1 MSEGMKLSIIV
12 PVYNVE
18 QHLER
23 CLESIAVEMCDDY
36 ELLLIDDGSPDNCGA
51 ICDEYAAKDSRVRV
65 LHKENGGVST
75 ARNLGID
82 QAQGEWVTFI
92 DADDYVH
99 PDFLSSLYAQH
110 SVDLIVGSFQSVG
123 SDETWNGI
131 LEENNYDA
139 SALKEN
145 IVNLYSLIN
154 FRTPWGKLFRTSIIC
169 ENLITFDKRIHI
181 GEDSLFVLTYLLY
194 TTSIRLSSKPYYF
207 YERGNVGSL
216 SQSLYSIEHHF
227 FAIEAFN
234 EKLNRLHRI
243 FGVNVQRLQRENAI
257 IYSSK
262 QIDYIYHNKSSLMH
276 KLSCVN
282 LMCKNKHLKRL
293 YSDRTTKFRKKIRLF
308 HFFMAH
314 RLSFLSLIYIY
325 LFKGR
330 IYR

>member
-1 MSEGMKLSIIV
+1 MISIIV
-12 PVYNVE
+12 PVYKAE
-18 QHLER
+18 QYIHR
-23 CLESIAVEMCDDY
+23 CIDSILTQSHTDF
-36 ELLLIDDGSPDNCGA
+36 ELLLVDDGSPDDCGA
-51 ICDEYAAKDSRVRV
+51 ICDEYAAKDTRIRVF
-65 LHKENGGVST
+65 HKENGGVSS
-75 ARNLGID
+75 ARNFGVD
-82 QAQGEWVTFI
+82 NAKGEWIAFI

-99 PDFLSSLYAQH
+99 PDFLSSLYTQH

-227 FAIEAFN
+227 FAIEAFD
-234 EKLNRLHRI
+234 EKLNRLQSI

-257 IYSSK
+257 IYISK

-293 YSDRTTKFRKKIRLF
+293 YSDTITKFRKKIRLF

-314 RLSFLSLIYIY
+314 RLCSLSLIYIY
-325 LFKGR
+325 LLKGR

>member
-1 MSEGMKLSIIV
+1 MISIIV
-12 PVYNVE
+12 PVYNAE
-18 QHLER
+18 QYIHR
-23 CLESIAVEMCDDY
+23 CVDSILVQSFTDF

-145 IVNLYSLIN
+145 IVSLYSLIN
-154 FRTPWGKLFRTSIIC
+154 FRTPWSKLFRTNIIR
-169 ENLITFDKRIHI
+169 ENRITFDKRIHI

-194 TTSIRLSSKPYYF
+194 TTSIRLSSKPFYY
-207 YERGNVGSL
+207 YERGNTNSL
-216 SQSLYSIEHHF
+216 SQSLYSLEHHF
-227 FAIEAFN
+227 FAIEAFD
-234 EKLNRLHRI
+234 EKLNRLQSI
-243 FGVNVQRLQRENAI
+243 FDVNVQRLQRENAI
-257 IYSSK
+257 IYLSK
-262 QIDYIYHNKSSLMH
+262 QIDYIYHNRNSLMH
-276 KLSCVN
+276 KLSCMN
-282 LMCKNKHLKRL
+282 LMCENKHLKCL
-293 YSDRTTKFRKKIRLF
+293 YSDRKTKFRKKIRFF

-325 LFKGR
+325 LLRGR
-330 IYR
+330 IYC